1 MVSILHI
8 DAVGECLFLNHFTF
22 CSSFSYGK
30 VSSTVFIFEEKYHFF
45 SVEDRAKELCI
56 FLW

>member
-45 SVEDRAKELCI
+45 FSRGQS
-56 FLW
+56 